1 VKMAAGGVTKGQVL
15 LRGCAAFLG
24 VFAGLCAIFALIVT
38 AGIAWQEHIHA
49 EWPEVTARVQRCAVV
64 LYTQKPENYRIDCR
78 LTYQAG
84 ANAVAADVY
93 SLTTPA
99 PRRVIG
105 KYPAAQMELME
116 DWAEQ
121 HPEGTPMIVH
131 YDPAN
136 PGKAALVTTDMPR
149 GGPQTPNNLKL
160 LGFFAAACALL
171 LAIARVTRLRSD
183 AAIAAANSPTSAPSG
198 MRPPA

>member
-1 VKMAAGGVTKGQVL
+1 MAAAGVTKGQVL
-15 LRGCAAFLG
+15 LRACVGFLG
-24 VFAGLCAIFALIVT
+24 VFAGLCAIFALVVT

-84 ANAVAADVY
+84 ADAVAADVY

-105 KYPAAQMELME
+105 KHPAAQMELME

-121 HPEGTPMIVH
+121 HPDGTPMIVH
-131 YDPAN
+131 YNPADP
-136 PGKAALVTTDMPR
+136 GQAALVTTDMPR
-149 GGPQTPNNLKL
+149 GGPQTSNNLKL
-160 LGFFAAACALL
+160 LGFFAAACVLL
-171 LAIARVTRLRSD
+171 LALARVTRLRSD
-183 AAIAAANSPTSAPSG
+183 AAVAIANNPTSTAAEIQ
-198 MRPPA
+198 PPI